1 MSAKV
6 LFFFLF
12 LSKTSK
18 LLKIICNFAAM
29 KHIIG
34 LDAKR
39 IVRNAT
45 GLGSYGR
52 TLVNDLLRTAAD
64 DYLFRLYAPDEG
76 REDLRQQVLQH
87 PNLSFCYPQNVS
99 GSKIQDSNIKGDSS
113 LHSRASLAYPSPFT
127 LHSSLFWRTF
137 GIVRDLLRDGV
148 QLYHG
153 LSGELPVGI
162 RKRGIKTVVT
172 IHDLIFL
179 RHPEYYKWIDRKI
192 YAWKF
197 RRTLKE
203 ADLIIAI
210 SECTK
215 RDIIH
220 YGHVPEEK
228 IRLVYQ
234 SCSTWFKQHVSDDQC
249 QKVNA
254 RYELPNRYVIHVGT
268 IEERKNIL
276 LAVQALPLLP
286 EDLHLVVV
294 GRQKPYAQQV
304 LSEARRLGVDTRLHL
319 LQGVPNADLPA
330 LYQMAEACV
339 YPSRYEG
346 FGIPIIEAIQSGL
359 PVVACTG
366 SCLEEAG
373 GPSCLYVAPDDPE
386 ALASALLQVLKG
398 AEGREARILQSQ
410 EYVRRFEGT
419 DVASQ
424 VLAIYEELLSQR

>member
-1 MSAKV
+1 
-6 LFFFLF
+6 
-12 LSKTSK
+12 
-18 LLKIICNFAAM
+18 M

-87 PNLSFCYPQNVS
+87 PNLSFCYPQ
-99 GSKIQDSNIKGDSS
+99 GDHSLSSFLSPLSS
-113 LHSRASLAYPSPFT
+113 LS
-127 LHSSLFWRTF
+127 WRTF

-234 SCSTWFKQHVSDDQC
+234 SCSTWFKQHVGDDQR

-373 GPSCLYVAPDDPE
+373 GPSCLYVSPDDPE
-386 ALASALLQVLKG
+386 AFASALLQVLKG

>member
-12 LSKTSK
+12 LSKTAK

-113 LHSRASLAYPSPFT
+113 LFT

-234 SCSTWFKQHVSDDQC
+234 SCSTWFKQHVGDDQC

-373 GPSCLYVAPDDPE
+373 GPSCLYVSPDDPE

-424 VLAIYEELLSQR
+424 ILAIYEELLS